1 MDTLHERVGGLDV
14 HKATIVAC
22 VRIMADGQVTRECR
36 SFETTTSGLSALL
49 QWLRERG
56 IYTAIHYPVPVHLP
70 PAYRF
75 LGYKMGDFPVAEE
88 LAQTSLSL
96 PLFPGL
102 RDEEQGQVV
111 EAVKRFFR

>member
-1 MDTLHERVGGLDV
+1 MLPYTAPGCGHVYHIFSIRTKRRD
-14 HKATIVAC
+14 
-22 VRIMADGQVTRECR
+22 
-36 SFETTTSGLSALL
+36 ALL

-56 IYTAIHYPVPVHLP
+56 IYAAIHYPVPVHLQ

-96 PLFPGL
+96 PLVPGL
-102 RDEEQGQVV
+102 GAVEQERVV